1 MISRV
6 NKISSKNR
14 HSQSG
19 GTAFGWFL
27 VVVIAFALI
36 FVGSLI
42 WINNSVAI
50 IPDNDPL
57 TFIRL
62 EIIAAAEPQ
71 FQAADHDWEDLAEN
85 QIVVRGNGD
94 RDDNREQPFVLSLVE
109 FDIVPIIPI
118 PATISFADSRMVV
131 AYWKFGHLKIM
142 PAAEMFFTVLN
153 LNRDICK
160 ASRVAL

>member
-6 NKISSKNR
+6 NKISSKNG

-27 VVVIAFALI
+27 VMVVAFALI

-50 IPDNDPL
+50 IPDNDST

-71 FQAADHDWEDLAEN
+71 FKAADHDWEDLAEN

-94 RDDNREQPFVLSLVE
+94 RELPFVLSLVE
-109 FDIVPIIPI
+109 SDVVPIIPI
-118 PATISFADSRMVV
+118 PAVTSFADSRMVV
-131 AYWKFGHLKIM
+131 AYWKLGHLKVM
-142 PAAEMFFTVLN
+142 PAAEMLFTVLN
-153 LNRDICK
+153 LNRNICK